1 MMNNVVLDSNAQQ
14 SDSVMHIH
22 GSIHYQILFPFRL
35 STIIWNSASLAQ
47 RVNKLPAM
55 WETWV

>member
-1 MMNNVVLDSNAQQ
+1 MNNVVLDSNAQQ

-22 GSIHYQILFPFRL
+22 GSIHSQILFPSRL